1 MFKAFVHTFFLSIM
15 GVACTAQNSD
25 VNSLMEQNEQIINSN
40 QETLQQLRDMNN
52 TADLILQL
60 VEERRQNEAEQIIL
74 PNTELITEEQP
85 NH

>member
-1 MFKAFVHTFFLSIM
+1 MFKVFVHTFFLSIM
-15 GVACTAQNSD
+15 GIACTAQNSD

-40 QETLQQLRDMNN
+40 QETLQQLRDMNS

-60 VEERRQNEAEQIIL
+60 VEERRQNEAEQMVL